1 MTVRRG
7 RRARA
12 AVMLEFIMVFPM
24 ALVIVMFSI
33 DIAKVYMASNATQYA
48 AAVASRTGATYGAA
62 GASAGSCVTAQSPA
76 RTSHLVLDTFCEK
89 LSSLPGGTSAK
100 TYLTSLE
107 IGPTNNTPVAG
118 ACSTA
123 NASDG
128 YVKVS
133 VTSVI
138 PSIVPGL
145 NAILGLAQGSA
156 SAGWRIRV
164 TQEVRCEIVP

>member
-33 DIAKVYMASNATQYA
+33 DIAKVYMASNATQYSA
-48 AAVASRTGATYGAA
+48 AMAARTGAVYGAA
-62 GASAGSCVTAQSPA
+62 GSTASSCSAAQAPA
-76 RTSHLVLDTFCEK
+76 RSSHLVLDTFCER
-89 LSSLPGGTSAK
+89 LSSLPGGNSAK
-100 TYLTSLE
+100 QYLTSLE
-107 IGPTNNTPVAG
+107 ISPTNNTPVAG

-123 NASDG
+123 TANDQ

-156 SAGWRIRV
+156 NAGWRIRV